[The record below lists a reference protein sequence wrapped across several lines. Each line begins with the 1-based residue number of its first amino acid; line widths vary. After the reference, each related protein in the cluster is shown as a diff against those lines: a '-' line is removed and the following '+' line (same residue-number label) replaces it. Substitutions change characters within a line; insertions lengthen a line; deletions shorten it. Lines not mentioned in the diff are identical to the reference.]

1 MEKIKVMKEILGG
14 ILEQDNFYFF
24 KEILDNFRG
33 DDKWE
38 AFTISKIIDTLYAT
52 NFVSLEK
59 YFELKDIILEFM
71 WEEEDLCPLF

>member
-1 MEKIKVMKEILGG
+1 MEKIKVMKEILGV

-24 KEILDNFRG
+24 KEILDNFSG

-52 NFVSLEK
+52 NYIALHE
-59 YFELKDIILEFM
+59 YFELKNIILEFM
-71 WEEEDLCPLF
+71 

>member
-1 MEKIKVMKEILGG
+1 MEKIKEMKEILGE
-14 ILEQDNFYFF
+14 ILEQDNFYFL

-52 NFVSLEK
+52 SFIASNE

-71 WEEEDLCPLF
+71 